1 MEYFHKTYNFLY
13 TLNLSD
19 GAIILY
25 GIMRDRWELSLSNGW
40 SDEEDKT
47 YFYFSRKNI
56 QEIRPRWGLR
66 SISRFLKELLDAN
79 LLCAKYSSNGKDTKY
94 YIMQIKPEI
103 LKAVMAKNT
112 PCEFGNTPCEFGNTI
127 RTIPISQTEQSDQK
141 PDRHSTTTCA
151 GEIAAQ
157 DDTTALNINVRDIPK
172 KALSPNVPSEV
183 LDTKPKSS
191 KQEPSQEQKPS
202 EQALSDKEPDLSKQE
217 QSPNAQKMGEEFL
230 ATNQDTKETLSENL
244 ATPKVA
250 KDILEKNQ
258 ESKKEPSIKEIL
270 GIKETKSKECIA
282 LEPLTTNEGKEKKEG
297 FLSIKELFKM
307 AQKQDAK
314 KQSKKAQEIKALK
327 EESIFS
333 GKSAAISEQTNL
345 SSQQTSGVKNSTP
358 TSKNEFIVSNGASFK
373 KPEDLFAQDEQTTKE
388 PLSDI
393 EIMLQEFKEH
403 VNKNWDEII
412 SGNIHAKDDK
422 FFSKSKNPL
431 SDKFYFATKEQ
442 TNKTAS
448 PCVDKQNLVNSGV
461 NISINN
467 AKMNNEVNIFAQ
479 DEAKLKA
486 HSSPEEHFSVQTIK
500 DTGKEAFVQPDRSK
514 KRLCANV
521 EPINLPDF
529 IDAELF
535 ANFIQHRKEIK
546 KPLTPHARDLIIKK
560 LSDFNSR
567 GLDANK
573 ALENSIIN
581 GWQGVFE
588 PRRDKFNYQ
597 KNSDLSNAAGVGA
610 LGLPLSAMSAWQQAN
625 TRKIQ
630 GF

>member
-19 GAIILY
+19 GALILY
-25 GIMRDRWELSLSNGW
+25 GIMRDRWELSLNNGW

-151 GEIAAQ
+151 GEVAAQ
-157 DDTTALNINVRDIPK
+157 DDTTALNINEPDIPK
-172 KALSPNVPSEV
+172 TALSLNVPSEV
-183 LDTKPKSS
+183 LDTKPNLFKQVQS
-191 KQEPSQEQKPS
+191 QEPKSS
-202 EQALSDKEPDLSKQE
+202 EQALSDKQATQE
-217 QSPNAQKMGEEFL
+217 SLNHIQSLGAQKMGEEFL

-244 ATPKVA
+244 ATPKAA
-250 KDILEKNQ
+250 KDILDKNQ
-258 ESKKEPSIKEIL
+258 EIKKEPSIKEIL
-270 GIKETKSKECIA
+270 GIKETKSKESTA
-282 LEPLTTNEGKEKKEG
+282 LEPSATNEGKEKKEG

-307 AQKQDAK
+307 AQEQDAK
-314 KQSKKAQEIKALK
+314 KQSKKAEASKTLK

-333 GKSAAISEQTNL
+333 GKSVAISEQT
-345 SSQQTSGVKNSTP
+345 SGMGNSTL
-358 TSKNEFIVSNGASFK
+358 TSKDEFININGASFK
-373 KPEDLFAQDEQTTKE
+373 KPSDLFAQDEQTTKE

-412 SGNIHAKDDK
+412 SGNIHADDK

-442 TNKTAS
+442 ANKTAS
-448 PCVDKQNLVNSGV
+448 PCVDKQNLVNSGA
-461 NISINN
+461 NNSINN
-467 AKMNNEVNIFAQ
+467 TKMNNEVNIFAQ
-479 DEAKLKA
+479 DEANLKA
-486 HSSPEEHFSVQTIK
+486 HSNKSHGELFSVQTIK
-500 DTGKEAFVQPDRSK
+500 DTGKEAFVQPERSK
-514 KRLCANV
+514 KHLCANA

-588 PRRDKFNYQ
+588 PRGYKNNYQ
-597 KNSDLSNAAGVGA
+597 KNSDLSNTAEVGA

>member
-112 PCEFGNTPCEFGNTI
+112 PGEFGNTPCEFGNTI

-151 GEIAAQ
+151 GEIAGQ
-157 DDTTALNINVRDIPK
+157 DDAIALNINEPDISK
-172 KALSPNVPSEV
+172 TALSLNVPSEV
-183 LDTKPKSS
+183 LDAKPNLFKQVQS
-191 KQEPSQEQKPS
+191 QEPKPS
-202 EQALSDKEPDLSKQE
+202 EQALSDKQATQE
-217 QSPNAQKMGEEFL
+217 SLNHIQSLGAQKMDEELL
-230 ATNQDTKETLSENL
+230 ATNQTTKEILSKNL
-244 ATPKVA
+244 SAPKVA
-250 KDILEKNQ
+250 KDILDENQ
-258 ESKKEPSIKEIL
+258 ETKKEPSIKEIL
-270 GIKETKSKECIA
+270 GIKETKSKESIA
-282 LEPLTTNEGKEKKEG
+282 PEPSLTNESKEKKEG

-314 KQSKKAQEIKALK
+314 KQSKKAEASKTLK

-333 GKSAAISEQTNL
+333 GKSASISEQTNL
-345 SSQQTSGVKNSTP
+345 SSQQP
-358 TSKNEFIVSNGASFK
+358 TSKNEFIDKNGVSFK
-373 KPEDLFAQDEQTTKE
+373 KPSDLFAQDEQTTKE

-412 SGNIHAKDDK
+412 SGNIHADDK

-448 PCVDKQNLVNSGV
+448 PCVDKQNLVNSGA
-461 NISINN
+461 NNSINN
-467 AKMNNEVNIFAQ
+467 AKTNNEVNIFAQ
-479 DEAKLKA
+479 DEAKLKT
-486 HSSPEEHFSVQTIK
+486 HSSPGELFSVQTIK
-500 DTGKEAFVQPDRSK
+500 DTGKEAFVYPERSK

-588 PRRDKFNYQ
+588 PREYKNNYQ
-597 KNSDLSNAAGVGA
+597 KNSDLSNASGVGA